1 MYLNVKI
8 LDNTNQFFAN
18 VAEFVDFEVIDEDLQ
33 SVDIDD
39 TGDNADNGNVSDNF
53 IDNKG
58 MFNKLV
64 EIIIGL
70 IT

>member
-1 MYLNVKI
+1 M
-8 LDNTNQFFAN
+8 
-18 VAEFVDFEVIDEDLQ
+18 AEFVDFEVIDEDLE

-39 TGDNADNGNVSDNF
+39 TGDNADNDGNVSDNF